1 MTTDALNVKITGESS
16 SFTAAISNAK
26 KETVEFGNVAAE
38 NANKA
43 ERAFSN
49 FKSTIIGLGIGQA
62 IKTSITDAMN
72 ALEGESLFEVSLGGY
87 ADKARDWSNQL
98 SNSLGLDPYALRKNV
113 GTLYNMTSSMGLTKD
128 ASYELATGL
137 AQLGE
142 DMASFYNLSSEE
154 AFTKLRSGLTG
165 EAEPLKALG
174 ILVDEQTI
182 KQVAYRT
189 GIAKTG
195 EELTQQEK
203 VLARYRAILEQTGN
217 AQGDLARTMD
227 SPANQLRRTLN
238 EIHIASVEFGSSL
251 MPLVQVGLPIFREV
265 ISDVAPVAKTAAT
278 GIGTISS
285 ALTLLENP
293 AARGIAYTGLA
304 VAAISKLNASLGST
318 ATGLLL
324 IGSVLTYI
332 IGKYST
338 AEQEAEAVVST
349 TMEGATESTDQAK
362 ESADELNGSYN
373 ELGKTIKGMIAPFD
387 TVTKLSSGST
397 SGVFAAQFAGAED
410 TANAAADAVANYEAA
425 LNSLGNADYSVNVGI
440 DLSSVDW
447 QALKDDLNSLKNDI
461 TDVFSSDEDK
471 RYQALKNLTD
481 RIKELFGSEWTGF
494 WQDVGE
500 DIFNAFNDF
509 GSEESYQALYNLNER
524 IKSIPFMDTFQNIGK
539 SFGEGL
545 ANISSG
551 IEAFLSGD
559 FERAGELFNT
569 AMDKGAD
576 VVTDIVDNTF
586 LGKMTGVPGQI
597 VKWAAQTSKDFREA
611 DLSLYTIAS
620 NEGQKPAQIA
630 KEREDNLYSQLSEM
644 EETVKFYITTGVAP
658 ETALTMAKQDYYDS
672 ASMFGGEFVEWYQTL
687 PESERFE
694 GKVQGWA
701 EEINATASTS
711 KSNISTPMSAED
723 FNAISQGL
731 PNAGFTGPIQIHNI
745 IELDG
750 DKVGENVTN
759 YQDGQVSV
767 TNGKQ

>member
-265 ISDVAPVAKTAAT
+265 ISDVAPIAKTAAT

-324 IGSVLTYI
+324 VGSVLTYI

-397 SGVFAAQFAGAED
+397 SGTFAAQFAGAED

-425 LNSLGNADYSVNVGI
+425 LNSLGNTDYSVNVGI

-471 RYQALKNLTD
+471 RYQALKNLTEK
-481 RIKELFGSEWTGF
+481 IKELFGAEWTGF

-545 ANISSG
+545 ANISAG

-569 AMDKGAD
+569 AMDKAGETVID
-576 VVTDIVDNTF
+576 VVDKTP
-586 LGKMTGVPGQI
+586 LGGLLGLPGQL
-597 VKWAAQTSKDFREA
+597 VKGVAMDRQKAA
-611 DLSLYTIAS
+611 TIAQ
-620 NEGQKPAQIA
+620 E
-630 KEREDNLYSQLSEM
+630 KEAGHYATLSEM
-644 EETVKFYITTGVAP
+644 EESIKFYITTGVAP
-658 ETALTMAKQDYYDS
+658 EMALTMAKQDYYDS
-672 ASMFGGEFVEWYQTL
+672 SSMFGGEFVEWYQTL

>member
-26 KETVEFGNVAAE
+26 KETVEFGNVATE

-174 ILVDEQTI
+174 ILVDEQTV

-251 MPLVQVGLPIFREV
+251 MPLVQVGLPIFREIV
-265 ISDVAPVAKTAAT
+265 SDVAPVAKTAAT
-278 GIGTISS
+278 GIGAVSS

-481 RIKELFGSEWTGF
+481 RIKELFGAEWTGF

-545 ANISSG
+545 ANISAG

-569 AMDKGAD
+569 AMDKAGETVID
-576 VVTDIVDNTF
+576 VVDKTPLGGF
-586 LGKMTGVPGQI
+586 LGLPGQF
-597 VKWAAQTSKDFREA
+597 VKGVAMDRQKAA
-611 DLSLYTIAS
+611 TIAQ
-620 NEGQKPAQIA
+620 E
-630 KEREDNLYSQLSEM
+630 KEAGHYATLSEM
-644 EETVKFYITTGVAP
+644 EESIKFYITTGVAP
-658 ETALTMAKQDYYDS
+658 EMALTMAKQDYYDS
-672 ASMFGGEFVEWYQTL
+672 SSMFGGEFVEWYQTL

-701 EEINATASTS
+701 EEINATTSTS